1 MDEFKKVY
9 SNEATEEVAIPFFWE
24 RFDCE
29 GYSIWYSEYKYSDE
43 LQLCFMSSNL
53 IGGEILHILFV
64 YIIFTEFE
72 LRIIIVL
79 LFFQVN
85 VTIHFL

>member
-24 RFDCE
+24 RFDRE
-29 GYSIWYSEYKYSDE
+29 GYSIWFSEYKYSDE

-53 IGGEILHILFV
+53 IGGEILHITF
-64 YIIFTEFE
+64 YFIKE
-72 LRIIIVL
+72 
-79 LFFQVN
+79 
-85 VTIHFL
+85 

>member
-24 RFDCE
+24 RFDPE

-53 IGGEILHILFV
+53 IGGEILQILLFGLS
-64 YIIFTEFE
+64 IFLNE
-72 LRIIIVL
+72 LLIMFL
-79 LFFQVN
+79 LFFKVF
-85 VTIHFL
+85 VTIHVL

>member
-24 RFDCE
+24 RFDPE

-53 IGGEILHILFV
+53 IGGEILQI
-64 YIIFTEFE
+64 
-72 LRIIIVL
+72 L
-79 LFFQVN
+79 LFGLSFFERVAYY
-85 VTIHFL
+85 VFIIL

>member
-24 RFDCE
+24 RFDRE

-53 IGGEILHILFV
+53 IGGEILQVLFI
-64 YIIFTEFE
+64 Y
-72 LRIIIVL
+72 IIVL
-79 LFFQVN
+79 KL
-85 VTIHFL
+85 IAYCHALI

>member
-9 SNEATEEVAIPFFWE
+9 SNEDTEKVAIPFFWE
-24 RFDCE
+24 RFDRE

-53 IGGEILHILFV
+53 IGGEILVVGGFFFVLFC
-64 YIIFTEFE
+64 F
-72 LRIIIVL
+72 
-79 LFFQVN
+79 
-85 VTIHFL
+85 

>member
-24 RFDCE
+24 RFDRE

-53 IGGEILHILFV
+53 IGGEIVFFYFILFIWIAYYDSV
-64 YIIFTEFE
+64 CDS
-72 LRIIIVL
+72 
-79 LFFQVN
+79 
-85 VTIHFL
+85 IHFL

>member
-9 SNEATEEVAIPFFWE
+9 SNEETLAVAIPFFWE
-24 RFDCE
+24 RFDRE

-53 IGGEILHILFV
+53 IGGQRLHICFFFSFV
-64 YIIFTEFE
+64 Y
-72 LRIIIVL
+72 
-79 LFFQVN
+79 FFLKN
-85 VTIHFL
+85 TFFIMFIL